1 MINITG
7 NIDLTVEK
15 NEPEEVI
22 IILKGY
28 GDDEESLDALKEKI
42 EIKNQE
48 PSIDYVDDNFTYQ
61 DWLKRELSKKSNKSL
76 YKLQDRLKEYELKD
90 EDVTFD
96 NLDEFFDEQRSYYT
110 HNDIAAWDII
120 DEIQEYH
127 SDGIDNI
134 EAGLLFN
141 VFKYLL
147 RYPYK
152 GDSTGDLEKSIK
164 YIERIIDH
172 IKL

>member
-28 GDDEESLDALKEKI
+28 GDSGESLDALKEKV

-48 PSIDYVDDNFTYQ
+48 
-61 DWLKRELSKKSNKSL
+61 SK
-76 YKLQDRLKEYELKD
+76 D
-90 EDVTFD
+90 DVTFS
-96 NLDEFFDEQRSYYT
+96 NLNEFLNKQRNYYF
-110 HNDIAAWDII
+110 HNGLAAWDII
-120 DEIQEYH
+120 DTIQEYH
-127 SDGIDNI
+127 SDGIDNT
-134 EAGLLFN
+134 EAGYLFCIM
-141 VFKYLL
+141 KYLL

-152 GDSTGDLEKSIK
+152 GDSEGDLKKSIK